1 LLRISGIRAGD
12 RKTTNLTR
20 LDPRGHSDKG
30 GAMSNRI
37 FGCIGS
43 ALGAAGLLLVVP
55 LAVHAQQQATTQA
68 EAPAGG
74 LEEIV
79 VTAQRRTENAVDVPI
94 SITALSQEELTT
106 ANVQSLGDIQKLTPA
121 LRFDYQ
127 TGFAQPTIRG
137 IGTGIT
143 TSGGGSNVGVYV
155 DGFYSPDPLASDFQ
169 LLEVSS
175 IDVLKGP
182 QGTLFGH
189 NTTGG
194 AIVVTTADPT
204 VDPHAEAKVSYG
216 KFNSEKLQAYATG
229 GFGIVAADIEGVY
242 SKGTGFITNIYDG
255 DSDVA
260 AYENWTVRTGLKV
273 QFTDSVSAL
282 FRYTHSNQDDP
293 STQMLNSNTD
303 TSINPT
309 TGQPWGIQTFT
320 VPGTYTTNP
329 NQIAANLP
337 RIYTN
342 DSDIIT
348 GTIKADLGFANFT
361 SLSQYRQEN
370 VNQSEALQQVALPI
384 FQLGLPIFDYTT
396 SQEFLLT
403 SKPGPRLQ
411 WTAGAYYLSYRD
423 TYVTYIDSIP
433 PPPRFRLG
441 GSSTTTQNIAGYL
454 DATYEI
460 TPQLFFTGGVRYAHD
475 AVLDAYY
482 NNPNVFT
489 GANPNQEIKV
499 PSINSTKATPR
510 AVIRYKL
517 TADSNVYASYSEG
530 YKAAILDVGG
540 SCQDAS
546 DNYKC
551 NNVQPEDVHA
561 YEVGYKFDNHRF
573 ANEFA
578 AFLYNYN
585 NLQVS
590 EFLGGAEAYIVN
602 AARSRIYGLEDDF
615 HFNMNEYFQVNAG
628 FAWTH
633 ARYLQFG
640 GSLNAEGQVI
650 GAPVYATCPVPSP
663 TSPCGPTFTGAYD
676 YVNTST
682 VLHDVHM
689 QHSPD
694 NTATIG
700 PRFSTGQTAIGE
712 FAFSSNLYYTSR
724 IYFSPSGTQFQQP
737 AYTSLAVRGQWNP
750 AKNYYVAVYGD
761 NVANSRYRTQV
772 QYNGFGIGAAWS
784 APAIWGGEFGVKF

>member
-1 LLRISGIRAGD
+1 
-12 RKTTNLTR
+12 
-20 LDPRGHSDKG
+20 
-30 GAMSNRI
+30 MSNRI
-37 FGCIGS
+37 FAGIGA

-55 LAVHAQQQATTQA
+55 LGLHAQQQASTPA

-79 VTAQRRTENAVDVPI
+79 VTAQRRAENAVDVPI
-94 SITALSQEELTT
+94 SITALSQEQLTT

-143 TSGGGSNVGVYV
+143 TSGGGSNVGIYV
-155 DGFYSPDPLASDFQ
+155 DGFYSPNPLASDFQ

-189 NTTGG
+189 NATGG
-194 AIVVTTADPT
+194 AIVVTTADPS
-204 VDPHAEAKVSYG
+204 VDPRAEAKVSYG
-216 KFNSEKLQAYATG
+216 RFASQKYQAYATG
-229 GFGIVAADIEGVY
+229 GYGIVAADVEGVY
-242 SKGTGFITNIYDG
+242 SKGSGFITNIYDD
-255 DSDVA
+255 DSHVA
-260 AYENWTVRTGLKV
+260 AYENWTIRTGLKF
-273 QFTDSVSAL
+273 QFTDTLSAL

-309 TGQPWGIQTFT
+309 TGQPWGIQTYT

-337 RIYTN
+337 RLYTN

-348 GTIKADLGFANFT
+348 GTIKYDLGFANFT

-396 SQEFLLT
+396 TQEFLLT

-433 PPPRFRLG
+433 GPPRFRLG

-454 DATYEI
+454 DATYEVI
-460 TPQLFFTGGVRYAHD
+460 PRLFFTAGVRYAHD

-482 NNPNVFT
+482 NPSPFV

-499 PSINSTKATPR
+499 PSINSTKTTPR
-510 AVIRYKL
+510 VVLRYKL
-517 TADSNVYASYSEG
+517 TDDSNVYASYTEG

-540 SCQDAS
+540 SCQDFQ

-561 YEVGYKFDNHRF
+561 YEVGYKFDDHRI
-573 ANEFA
+573 ANEVA
-578 AFLYNYN
+578 AFLYNYK

-590 EFLGGAEAYIVN
+590 EFLAGAEAYIVN
-602 AARSRIYGLEDDF
+602 AAQSRIYGLEDDF
-615 HFNMNEYFQVNAG
+615 HFNLNEHFQVNAG

-640 GSLNAEGQVI
+640 GSLNAQGQVI
-650 GAPVYATCPVPSP
+650 GAPVYATCPANPP
-663 TSPCGPTFTGAYD
+663 PALQADCTPGTYA

-682 VLHDVHM
+682 VLSDVHM

-694 NTATIG
+694 YTATLE
-700 PRFSTGQTAIGE
+700 PRVSTGQTAFGE

-737 AYTSLAVRGQWNP
+737 AYAALDVRGQWNP
-750 AKNYYVAVYGD
+750 SKNYYAAVYGV
-761 NVANSRYRTQV
+761 NVANSRYRNQV
-772 QYNGFGIGAAWS
+772 QYNGFGIGAGWS
-784 APAIWGGEFGVKF
+784 APAVWGVEFGVKF

>member
-1 LLRISGIRAGD
+1 
-12 RKTTNLTR
+12 
-20 LDPRGHSDKG
+20 
-30 GAMSNRI
+30 MSNKV
-37 FGCIGS
+37 FACIGS

-55 LAVHAQQQATTQA
+55 LAVYAQQQASTPV

-79 VTAQRRTENAVDVPI
+79 VTAQRRAENAVDVPI
-94 SITALSQEELTT
+94 SITALSQEQLTT
-106 ANVQSLGDIQKLTPA
+106 ANVQSLGDIMKLPPA

-155 DGFYSPDPLASDFQ
+155 AGFYSPNPLASDFQ

-189 NTTGG
+189 NATGG
-194 AIVVTTADPT
+194 AIVVTTADPS

-216 KFNSEKLQAYATG
+216 RFASQKYQAYATG
-229 GFGIVAADIEGVY
+229 GYGIVAADVEGVY
-242 SKGTGFITNIYDG
+242 SKGSGFITNIVDE
-255 DSDVA
+255 DSHVA
-260 AYENWTVRTGLKV
+260 AYENWTIRTGLKL
-273 QFTDSVSAL
+273 QFTDTLSAL

-293 STQMLNSNTD
+293 TTQMLNSNTD
-303 TSINPT
+303 TSIDPT
-309 TGQPWGIQTFT
+309 TGKPWGLQTFNFG
-320 VPGTYTTNP
+320 PGSYTTNP
-329 NQIAANLP
+329 NQIAADLP
-337 RIYTN
+337 RLYTN
-342 DSDIIT
+342 DTDIIP
-348 GTIKADLGFANFT
+348 GTVNYDLVFANFT

-370 VNQSEALQQVALPI
+370 VNQSESLGQIAPTI

-433 PPPRFRLG
+433 GPPRFRLG
-441 GSSTTTQNIAGYL
+441 GSSTTTQNIAGYV

-482 NNPNVFT
+482 NPSPFV

-510 AVIRYKL
+510 AVIRYKI
-517 TADSNVYASYSEG
+517 TDDSNVYASYSEG

-540 SCQDAS
+540 SCQDLQ

-561 YEVGYKFDNHRF
+561 FEVGYKFDNHRI
-573 ANEFA
+573 ANEAA
-578 AFLYNYN
+578 AFLYNYK

-590 EFLGGAEAYIVN
+590 EFLAGAEAYIVN
-602 AARSRIYGLEDDF
+602 AAQSRIYGLGDDF
-615 HFNMNEYFQVNAG
+615 HFNLNEHFQVNAG
-628 FAWTH
+628 VAWTH

-640 GSLNAEGQVI
+640 GSINAQGQVI
-650 GAPVYATCPVPSP
+650 GAPVYATCAGGTVPPQFAASCTP
-663 TSPCGPTFTGAYD
+663 GTYA

-682 VLHDVHM
+682 VLSDVHM

-694 NTATIG
+694 YTAT
-700 PRFSTGQTAIGE
+700 
-712 FAFSSNLYYTSR
+712 
-724 IYFSPSGTQFQQP
+724 
-737 AYTSLAVRGQWNP
+737 V
-750 AKNYYVAVYGD
+750 
-761 NVANSRYRTQV
+761 
-772 QYNGFGIGAAWS
+772 
-784 APAIWGGEFGVKF
+784 

>member
-1 LLRISGIRAGD
+1 
-12 RKTTNLTR
+12 
-20 LDPRGHSDKG
+20 
-30 GAMSNRI
+30 MSNRI
-37 FGCIGS
+37 FACIGG

-55 LAVHAQQQATTQA
+55 LAVHAQQQASTPA

-79 VTAQRRTENAVDVPI
+79 VTAQRRAENAVDVPI
-94 SITALSQEELTT
+94 SITALSQQQLTT

-155 DGFYSPDPLASDFQ
+155 DGFYSPNPLASDFQ

-189 NTTGG
+189 NATGG
-194 AIVVTTADPT
+194 AIVVTTADPS
-204 VDPHAEAKVSYG
+204 VDPRAEAKVSYG
-216 KFNSEKLQAYATG
+216 RFASQKYQAYATG
-229 GFGIVAADIEGVY
+229 GYGIVAADVEGVY
-242 SKGTGFITNIYDG
+242 SKGSGFITNIYDD
-255 DSDVA
+255 DSHVA
-260 AYENWTVRTGLKV
+260 AYENWTIRTGLKF
-273 QFTDSVSAL
+273 QFTDTLSAL

-309 TGQPWGIQTFT
+309 TGQPWGIQTYT

-337 RIYTN
+337 RLYTN

-348 GTIKADLGFANFT
+348 GTIKYDLGFANFT

-396 SQEFLLT
+396 TQEFLLT

-433 PPPRFRLG
+433 GPPRFRLG

-454 DATYEI
+454 DATYEVI
-460 TPQLFFTGGVRYAHD
+460 PRLFFTAGVRYAHD

-482 NNPNVFT
+482 NPSPFT
-489 GANPNQEIKV
+489 VPPSNPNQEIKV
-499 PSINSTKATPR
+499 PSINSTKTTPR
-510 AVIRYKL
+510 VVLRYKL
-517 TADSNVYASYSEG
+517 TDDSNVYASYTEG

-540 SCQDAS
+540 SCQDFQ

-561 YEVGYKFDNHRF
+561 YEVGYKFDDHRI
-573 ANEFA
+573 ANEVA
-578 AFLYNYN
+578 AFLYNYK

-590 EFLGGAEAYIVN
+590 EFLAGAEAYIVN
-602 AARSRIYGLEDDF
+602 AAQSRIYGLEDDF
-615 HFNMNEYFQVNAG
+615 HFNLNEHFQVNAG

-640 GSLNAEGQVI
+640 GSLNAQGQVI
-650 GAPVYATCPVPSP
+650 GAPVYATCPANPP
-663 TSPCGPTFTGAYD
+663 PALQADCTPGTYA

-682 VLHDVHM
+682 VLSDVHM

-694 NTATIG
+694 YTANLE
-700 PRFSTGQTAIGE
+700 PRVSTGQTAFGE

-737 AYTSLAVRGQWNP
+737 AYAALDVRGQWNP
-750 AKNYYVAVYGD
+750 SKNYYAAVYGV
-761 NVANSRYRTQV
+761 NVANSRYRNQV
-772 QYNGFGIGAAWS
+772 QYNGFGIGAGWS
-784 APAIWGGEFGVKF
+784 APAVWGVEFGVKF

>member
-1 LLRISGIRAGD
+1 MGNKVFA
-12 RKTTNLTR
+12 
-20 LDPRGHSDKG
+20 
-30 GAMSNRI
+30 
-37 FGCIGS
+37 CIGS

-55 LAVHAQQQATTQA
+55 LAVYAQQQASTPV

-79 VTAQRRTENAVDVPI
+79 VTAQRRAENAVDVPI
-94 SITALSQEELTT
+94 SITALSQEQLTT
-106 ANVQSLGDIQKLTPA
+106 ANVQSLGDIMKLTPA

-155 DGFYSPDPLASDFQ
+155 DGFYSPNPLASDFQ

-189 NTTGG
+189 NATGG
-194 AIVVTTADPT
+194 AIVVTTADPS

-216 KFNSEKLQAYATG
+216 RFASQKYQAYATG
-229 GFGIVAADIEGVY
+229 GYGIVAADVEGVY
-242 SKGTGFITNIYDG
+242 SKGSGFITNIVDE
-255 DSDVA
+255 DSHVA
-260 AYENWTVRTGLKV
+260 AYENWTIRTGLKF
-273 QFTDSVSAL
+273 QFTDTLSAL

-303 TSINPT
+303 TSIDPT
-309 TGQPWGIQTFT
+309 TGKPWGLQTFNFG
-320 VPGTYTTNP
+320 PGSYTTNP
-329 NQIAANLP
+329 NQIAAGLP
-337 RIYTN
+337 RLYTN
-342 DSDIIT
+342 DTDIIT
-348 GTIKADLGFANFT
+348 GTVKYDLGFANFT

-370 VNQSEALQQVALPI
+370 VNQSESLGQIAPTI

-423 TYVTYIDSIP
+423 TYVTYIDNGVEKPGVGRI
-433 PPPRFRLG
+433 RLG

-454 DATYEI
+454 DATYEVI
-460 TPQLFFTGGVRYAHD
+460 PRLFFTGGVRYAHD
-475 AVLDAYY
+475 AVIDAYY
-482 NNPNVFT
+482 NNPNLFT
-489 GANPNQEIKV
+489 GGNPNQEIKV
-499 PSINSTKATPR
+499 PSINSTKITPR
-510 AVIRYKL
+510 AVLRYKL
-517 TADSNVYASYSEG
+517 TDDSNVYASYTEG

-540 SCQDAS
+540 SCQDAF
-546 DNYKC
+546 DHFKC
-551 NNVQPEDVHA
+551 INVQPEDVHA
-561 YEVGYKFDNHRF
+561 YEVGYKFDDHRIS
-573 ANEFA
+573 NELA
-578 AFLYNYN
+578 AFLYNYK

-590 EFLGGAEAYIVN
+590 EFLTGAQAYIVN
-602 AARSRIYGLEDDF
+602 AAQSRIYGLEDDF
-615 HFNMNEYFQVNAG
+615 RYSMNEHFQVNAG

-640 GSLNAEGQVI
+640 GSLNPQGQVI
-650 GAPVYATCPVPSP
+650 GAPVYATCPFPVPQPLQSACTP
-663 TSPCGPTFTGAYD
+663 GTYAY
-676 YVNTST
+676 VPPGT
-682 VLHDVHM
+682 VLSDVHM

-694 NTATIG
+694 YTATLG
-700 PRFSTGQTAIGE
+700 PRVSTGQTAFGE

-737 AYTSLAVRGQWNP
+737 AYATLDVRGQWNP
-750 AKNYYVAVYGD
+750 DKNYYVAVYGV
-761 NVANSRYRTQV
+761 NVANNRYRNQV
-772 QYNGFGIGAAWS
+772 QYNGFGIGAGWS
-784 APAIWGGEFGVKF
+784 APAVWGVEFGVKF

>member
-1 LLRISGIRAGD
+1 
-12 RKTTNLTR
+12 
-20 LDPRGHSDKG
+20 
-30 GAMSNRI
+30 MNRI
-37 FGCIGS
+37 FALLGS
-43 ALGAAGLLLVVP
+43 VFAMTALAMIAP
-55 LAVHAQQQATTQA
+55 TAVHAQSAQSTGAANTGA
-68 EAPAGG
+68 NPGGG

-79 VTAQRRTENAVDVPI
+79 VTAQRREEKSVDVPI
-94 SITALSQEELTT
+94 TITTLSQEQLNT
-106 ANVQSLGDIQKLTPA
+106 ANVQSLGDIQRLTPA

-155 DGFYSPDPLASDFQ
+155 DGFYSPNPLASDFQ

-175 IDVLKGP
+175 IQVLKGP

-189 NTTGG
+189 NATGG
-194 AIVVTTADPT
+194 AILVSTADPS
-204 VDPHAEAKVSYG
+204 VDPHAEAKVSFGRFDSQKY
-216 KFNSEKLQAYATG
+216 QAYATG
-229 GFGIVAADIEGVY
+229 GYGIVAGDIEGVY
-242 SKGTGFITNIYDG
+242 SKGNGFITNIYDG
-255 DSDVA
+255 NSDVA
-260 AYENWTVRTGLKV
+260 AYENWTVRTGLKF
-273 QFTDSVSAL
+273 QFTDGVSAL
-282 FRYTHSNQDDP
+282 FRYTHSDLDDP

-309 TGQPWGIQTFT
+309 TGQPWGIQTYT
-320 VPGTYTTNP
+320 VPVPGSYTTNP
-329 NQIAANLP
+329 DQIAASLP
-337 RIYTN
+337 RLYTN
-342 DSDIIT
+342 STNIETIT
-348 GTIKADLGFANFT
+348 VKADLGFANFT
-361 SLSQYRQEN
+361 SLSQYRQED
-370 VNQSEALQQVALPI
+370 VNQSEALQQVATPTI

-433 PPPRFRLG
+433 GPPRFRLG

-454 DATYEI
+454 DATYEVI
-460 TPQLFFTGGVRYAHD
+460 PRLFLTGGVRYAHD

-499 PSINSTKATPR
+499 PSINSTKTTPR
-510 AVIRYKL
+510 VVLRYKL
-517 TADSNVYASYSEG
+517 TDDSNVYASYTEG

-540 SCQDAS
+540 SCQDAL
-546 DNYKC
+546 DNFKC

-561 YEVGYKFDNHRF
+561 YEVGYKFDDHRI
-573 ANEFA
+573 ANEVA
-578 AFLYNYN
+578 AFLYNYK

-590 EFLGGAEAYIVN
+590 EFLGQAEAYIVN
-602 AARSRIYGLEDDF
+602 AAQSRIYGLEDDF
-615 HFNMNEYFQVNAG
+615 HFDLNEHFQVNAG
-628 FAWTH
+628 AAWTH
-633 ARYLQFG
+633 ARYLEFG
-640 GSLNAEGQVI
+640 GSLNASGQVI
-650 GAPVYATCPVPSP
+650 GAPVYATCAGGTVPPQFQSSCSP
-663 TSPCGPTFTGAYD
+663 GTYA

-682 VLHDVHM
+682 VLSDVHM

-694 NTATIG
+694 YTATVG
-700 PRFSTGQTAIGE
+700 PRFSTGQTAFGE

-737 AYTSLAVRGQWNP
+737 AYSSLAVRGQWNP
-750 AKNYYVAVYGD
+750 SKNYYVAVYGD

-772 QYNGFGIGAAWS
+772 QYNGFGIGAQWS
-784 APAIWGGEFGVKF
+784 APAIWGVEFGAKF

>member
-1 LLRISGIRAGD
+1 MG
-12 RKTTNLTR
+12 
-20 LDPRGHSDKG
+20 
-30 GAMSNRI
+30 NRI
-37 FGCIGS
+37 IAWIGS
-43 ALGAAGLLLVVP
+43 ALGTAGLLLVAP
-55 LAVHAQQQATTQA
+55 IAAHAQQQATTSA
-68 EAPAGG
+68 EAPVGG

-79 VTAQRRTENAVDVPI
+79 VTAQRRSEAAVDVPI
-94 SITALSQEELTT
+94 SITALSQNELET
-106 ANVQSLGDIQKLTPA
+106 ANVQNLGDIQKLTPA

-143 TSGGGSNVGVYV
+143 TSGGGSNVGIYV
-155 DGFYSPDPLASDFQ
+155 DGFYSPNPLASDFQ
-169 LLEVSS
+169 LLGVSS
-175 IDVLKGP
+175 IQVLKGP

-194 AIVVTTADPT
+194 AIVVTTDDPS
-204 VDPHAEAKVSYG
+204 VDPRAEAKVSYG
-216 KFNSEKLQAYATG
+216 RFDSQKYQAYATG
-229 GFGIVAADIEGVY
+229 GFGIVAADVEGVY
-242 SKGTGFITNIYDG
+242 SKGSGFITNIYDD
-255 DSDVA
+255 DSHVA
-260 AYENWTVRTGLKV
+260 LYENWTTRAGLKL
-273 QFTDSVSAL
+273 QFTDAVSVL
-282 FRYTHSNQDDP
+282 FRYTHSNLDDP

-303 TSINPT
+303 TSIDPT
-309 TGQPWGIQTFT
+309 TGKDWGIQTLA

-337 RIYTN
+337 RLYTN
-342 DSDIIT
+342 IT
-348 GTIKADLGFANFT
+348 NIETATVKADLGFANFT

-396 SQEFLLT
+396 TQEFLLT

-411 WTAGAYYLSYRD
+411 WTVGAYYLSYRD

-433 PPPRFRLG
+433 GPPRFRLG
-441 GSSTTTQNIAGYL
+441 GSSTTTQNIAGYV
-454 DATYEI
+454 DATYEV

-482 NNPNVFT
+482 NNPFFYL
-489 GANPNQEIKV
+489 GQNPNQEIKV

-510 AVIRYKL
+510 AVLRYKL
-517 TADSNVYASYSEG
+517 TDDSNVYASYAEG

-540 SCQDAS
+540 SCQDAQ
-546 DNYKC
+546 DNLKC

-561 YEVGYKFDNHRF
+561 FEVGYKFDNHRI
-573 ANEFA
+573 ANEAA
-578 AFLYNYN
+578 AFLYNYK

-590 EFLGGAEAYIVN
+590 EFLAGAEAYIVN
-602 AARSRIYGLEDDF
+602 AAQSRIYGLEDDF
-615 HFNMNEYFQVNAG
+615 HFDLNEHFQVNAG

-633 ARYLQFG
+633 ARYQQFG
-640 GSLNAEGQVI
+640 GSLNAAGQVI
-650 GAPVYATCPVPSP
+650 GAPVYASCPANPP
-663 TSPCGPTFTGAYD
+663 PALQADCTPGTYT

-682 VLHDVHM
+682 VLRDVHM

-694 NTATIG
+694 YTATLG

-712 FAFSSNLYYTSR
+712 FALSSNLYYTSR

-737 AYTSLAVRGQWNP
+737 AYATLDVRGQWNP
-750 AKNYYVAVYGD
+750 TKNYYVAVYGD
-761 NVANSRYRTQV
+761 NVANARYRNQV
-772 QYNGFGIGAAWS
+772 QYNGFGIGAGWS
-784 APAIWGGEFGVKF
+784 APAIWGVEFGAKF

>member
-1 LLRISGIRAGD
+1 
-12 RKTTNLTR
+12 
-20 LDPRGHSDKG
+20 
-30 GAMSNRI
+30 MSTPMNHRTLAL
-37 FGCIGS
+37 IGS
-43 ALGAAGLLLVVP
+43 LITAAGLLLVAP
-55 LAVHAQQQATTQA
+55 TASRAQQANAQSDAQS
-68 EAPAGG
+68 GG

-79 VTAQRRTENAVDVPI
+79 VTAQRRQENAVDVPI
-94 SITALSQEELTT
+94 SITALSQAQLTT

-143 TSGGGSNVGVYV
+143 TSGGGSNVGVYI

-169 LLEVSS
+169 LLEVNS

-216 KFNSEKLQAYATG
+216 RFASQKYQAYATG
-229 GFGIVAADIEGVY
+229 GYGIVAADVEGVY
-242 SKGTGFITNIYDG
+242 SKGSNFMTNIVDD
-255 DSDVA
+255 DSHVG
-260 AYENWTVRTGLKV
+260 AYENWTVRTGLKF
-273 QFTDSVSAL
+273 QFTDGLSL
-282 FRYTHSNQDDP
+282 LLRYTHSDQDDP

-309 TGQPWGIQTFT
+309 TGKPWGIQTYT
-320 VPGTYTTNP
+320 VPGGYTTNP
-329 NQIAANLP
+329 DQIAASQP

-342 DSDIIT
+342 ST
-348 GTIKADLGFANFT
+348 NVETATIKADLGFADFR
-361 SLSQYRQEN
+361 SLSQYRQED
-370 VNQSEALQQVALPI
+370 VNQSEALQQVAIPVI

-403 SKPGPRLQ
+403 SKPGPKLQ
-411 WTAGAYYLSYRD
+411 WTVGAYYLSYRD
-423 TYVTYIDSIP
+423 TYVTYVDSIP
-433 PPPRFRLG
+433 GPPRFRLG

-454 DATYEI
+454 DATYEVM
-460 TPQLFFTGGVRYAHD
+460 PKLFLTGGVRYSHD

-482 NNPNVFT
+482 NNPGVFT

-517 TADSNVYASYSEG
+517 TDDSNVYGSYAEG

-540 SCQDAS
+540 SCQDS
-546 DNYKC
+546 NDNFKC

-561 YEVGYKFDNHRF
+561 YEVGYKFDDHHI
-573 ANEFA
+573 ANSVA

-590 EFLGGAEAYIVN
+590 EFLGNAQAYIVN
-602 AARSRIYGLEDDF
+602 AAKSRIYGLEDDF
-615 HFNMNEYFQVNAG
+615 HFNLNEYFQVNAG
-628 FAWTH
+628 AAWVH

-640 GSLNAEGQVI
+640 GSLNSAGQVI
-650 GAPVYATCPVPSP
+650 GAPVYATCAGGPVPPQFQSACSP
-663 TSPCGPTFTGAYD
+663 GAYT

-682 VLHDVHM
+682 VLSDVHM

-694 NTATIG
+694 YTATIG
-700 PRFSTGQTAIGE
+700 PRATTGQTPYGE
-712 FAFSSNLYYTSR
+712 FALSSNFYYSSR
-724 IYFSPSGTQFQQP
+724 VYFSPSGTQFQQP
-737 AYTSLAVRGQWNP
+737 AFATVDVRLQWNP
-750 AKNYYVAVYGD
+750 TKDYYVAAFGD
-761 NVANSRYRTQV
+761 NIANNRYRTQV
-772 QYNGFGIGAAWS
+772 QYNGFGIGAQWS
-784 APAIWGGEFGVKF
+784 SPAVWGVEIGGKF

>member
-1 LLRISGIRAGD
+1 MGNKVFA
-12 RKTTNLTR
+12 
-20 LDPRGHSDKG
+20 
-30 GAMSNRI
+30 
-37 FGCIGS
+37 CIGS

-55 LAVHAQQQATTQA
+55 LAVYAQQQASTPV

-79 VTAQRRTENAVDVPI
+79 VTAQRRAENAVDVPI
-94 SITALSQEELTT
+94 SITALSQEQLTT
-106 ANVQSLGDIQKLTPA
+106 ANVQSLGDIMKLTPA

-155 DGFYSPDPLASDFQ
+155 DGFYSPNPLASDFQ

-189 NTTGG
+189 NATGG
-194 AIVVTTADPT
+194 AIVVTTADPS

-216 KFNSEKLQAYATG
+216 RFASQKYQAYATG
-229 GFGIVAADIEGVY
+229 GYGIVAADVEGVY
-242 SKGTGFITNIYDG
+242 SKGSGFITNIVDE
-255 DSDVA
+255 DSHVA
-260 AYENWTVRTGLKV
+260 AYENWTIRTGLKF
-273 QFTDSVSAL
+273 QFTDTLSAL

-303 TSINPT
+303 TSIDPT
-309 TGQPWGIQTFT
+309 TGKPWGLQTFNFG
-320 VPGTYTTNP
+320 PGSYTTNP
-329 NQIAANLP
+329 NQIAAGLP
-337 RIYTN
+337 RLYTN
-342 DSDIIT
+342 DTDIIT
-348 GTIKADLGFANFT
+348 GTVKYDLGFANFT

-370 VNQSEALQQVALPI
+370 VNQSESLGQIAPTF

-423 TYVTYIDSIP
+423 TYVTYIDNGVEKPGVGRI
-433 PPPRFRLG
+433 RLG

-454 DATYEI
+454 DATYEVI
-460 TPQLFFTGGVRYAHD
+460 PRLFFTGGVRYAHD
-475 AVLDAYY
+475 AVIDAYY
-482 NNPNVFT
+482 NNPNLFT
-489 GANPNQEIKV
+489 GGNPNQEIKV
-499 PSINSTKATPR
+499 PSINSNKTTPR
-510 AVIRYKL
+510 AVLRYKL
-517 TADSNVYASYSEG
+517 TDDSNVYASYTEG

-540 SCQDAS
+540 SCQDFQ

-561 YEVGYKFDNHRF
+561 YEVGYKFDDHRI
-573 ANEFA
+573 ANEVA
-578 AFLYNYN
+578 AFLYNYK

-590 EFLGGAEAYIVN
+590 EFLAGAEAYIVN
-602 AARSRIYGLEDDF
+602 AAQSRIYGLEDDF
-615 HFNMNEYFQVNAG
+615 HFNLNEHFQVNAG
-628 FAWTH
+628 VAWTH

-640 GSLNAEGQVI
+640 GSLNAQGQVI
-650 GAPVYATCPVPSP
+650 GAPVYATCAGGTVPPQFASSCTP
-663 TSPCGPTFTGAYD
+663 GTYA

-682 VLHDVHM
+682 VLSDVHM

-694 NTATIG
+694 YTATVG
-700 PRFSTGQTAIGE
+700 PRVSTGQTAFGE

-737 AYTSLAVRGQWNP
+737 AYATLDVRGQWNP
-750 AKNYYVAVYGD
+750 DKNYYVAVYGV

-784 APAIWGGEFGVKF
+784 APAVWGVEFGVKF

>member
-1 LLRISGIRAGD
+1 MLAMPMLVSPAYAQSAQSVQ
-12 RKTTNLTR
+12 T
-20 LDPRGHSDKG
+20 
-30 GAMSNRI
+30 GASATGSN
-37 FGCIGS
+37 
-43 ALGAAGLLLVVP
+43 
-55 LAVHAQQQATTQA
+55 
-68 EAPAGG
+68 AGG

-79 VTAQRRTENAVDVPI
+79 VTAQRREENLVDVPI
-94 SITALSQEELTT
+94 SITALSQEQLTT

-143 TSGGGSNVGVYV
+143 TSGGGSNVGIYV
-155 DGFYSPDPLASDFQ
+155 DGFYSPNPLASDFQ
-169 LLEVSS
+169 LLEVTS

-189 NTTGG
+189 NATGG
-194 AIVVTTADPT
+194 AILVSTADPS

-216 KFNSEKLQAYATG
+216 RFDSQKYQAYVTG
-229 GFGIVAADIEGVY
+229 GIGIVAADVEGVY
-242 SKGTGFITNIYDG
+242 SKGSGFITNIYDD
-255 DSDVA
+255 DSHVA
-260 AYENWTVRTGLKV
+260 AYENWTVRTGLKF
-273 QFTDSVSAL
+273 QFTDTVSAL
-282 FRYTHSNQDDP
+282 FRYTHSDVDDP

-303 TSINPT
+303 TSIDPT
-309 TGQPWGIQTFT
+309 TGMPWGIQTYTFLG
-320 VPGTYTTNP
+320 PYTTNP
-329 NQIAANLP
+329 DQIAASLP

-342 DSDIIT
+342 STNIET
-348 GTIKADLGFANFT
+348 ATVKADLGFANFT
-361 SLSQYRQEN
+361 SLSQYRQED
-370 VNQSEALQQVALPI
+370 VNQSEALQQVAFTI

-423 TYVTYIDSIP
+423 TYVTYIDNGVETPGVGRI
-433 PPPRFRLG
+433 RLG

-454 DATYEI
+454 DATYEL

-482 NNPNVFT
+482 NTMFT
-489 GANPNQEIKV
+489 NAEVKV
-499 PSINSTKATPR
+499 PSINSTKTTPR
-510 AVIRYKL
+510 AVVRYKL
-517 TADSNVYASYSEG
+517 TDDSNVYASYSEG

-540 SCQDAS
+540 SCQDS
-546 DNYKC
+546 FDNYKC

-561 YEVGYKFDNHRF
+561 YEVGYKFDDHRI
-573 ANEFA
+573 ANEA
-578 AFLYNYN
+578 SAFLYNYK

-590 EFLGGAEAYIVN
+590 EFLAAAQAYIIN
-602 AARSRIYGLEDDF
+602 AAESRIYGLEDDF
-615 HFNMNEYFQVNAG
+615 HLNLNEHFQVNAG
-628 FAWTH
+628 AAWTH

-640 GSLNAEGQVI
+640 SVLANGTVD
-650 GAPVYATCPVPSP
+650 GAPIYATCPGFYPGG
-663 TSPCGPTFTGAYD
+663 PCGATFNGSYD
-676 YVNTST
+676 YVTSNTI
-682 VLHDVHM
+682 LRDVHM
-689 QHSPD
+689 QHAPD
-694 NTATIG
+694 YTATAG

-737 AYTSLAVRGQWNP
+737 AYTTLAVRAQWNP
-750 AKNYYVAVYGD
+750 AKNYYVAVFGD

-772 QYNGFGIGAAWS
+772 QYKGFGIGAQWS
-784 APAIWGGEFGVKF
+784 APAIWGVEFGAKY